1 MFFWFLV
8 TVGIV
13 VGLTILGAFMARGD
27 GGWGDDGS
35 MGPWGDH

>member
-8 TVGIV
+8 AVGIV
-13 VGLTILGAFMARGD
+13 VGLTILGAFMARRD

-35 MGPWGDH
+35 MWGDH

>member
-1 MFFWFLV
+1 MFFWVLV

-13 VGLTILGAFMARGD
+13 VGLTILGAFMARRD